1 MGAGPKLVLNKALLN
16 HWASEPP
23 CPETGM
29 ARVEVA
35 EMGGGDGR
43 GYSQS
48 VPRGSGP
55 RLTGTEQACTD
66 PSKQLCML
74 PAEAS
79 HSQGWL

>member
-1 MGAGPKLVLNKALLN
+1 
-16 HWASEPP
+16 
-23 CPETGM
+23 
-29 ARVEVA
+29 
-35 EMGGGDGR
+35 MGGGDGR
-43 GYSQS
+43 SCSQS

-79 HSQGWL
+79 HSQGWLQGPPRERTRGLRGAPRFPPVGILNTSRWKPPQ